1 MSLTISSQESLLAE
15 TNPASIDELFNRDPL
30 LLQQQ
35 DLAKMVAYFR
45 QKREQWIVEEKEGK
59 VKPTK
64 QKTPKRVA
72 TLDDLKDFSL

>member
-1 MSLTISSQESLLAE
+1 
-15 TNPASIDELFNRDPL
+15 
-30 LLQQQ
+30 
-35 DLAKMVAYFR
+35 MVAYFR